1 MPGRLS
7 IHNTPH
13 SLARAK
19 ASDALARQVLAQGQP
34 VARLCTTSSAATR
47 TLKRLADS
55 RESLL
60 GVEVTTLAGWAR
72 HRWSLYGDG
81 RAFVSREQ
89 RRAAILQALAATP
102 TTALASQLPGLAR
115 CIESILTQGSGSP
128 AFSRASALDPS
139 LSAVERD
146 LVAVCDAYEQLLT
159 SHGLIEPLSALA
171 ELARTLPPSGWAHL
185 IVDDPSRL
193 CDAELSFLSEAARHR
208 GVSVVGCLGPN
219 PAFEASR
226 LAVEQLTALCRAQS
240 IPVVQGDPLDL
251 RLSDEDTAAPWRS
264 PEVTEL
270 AERLFAGEPHV
281 PVIPGGDVRF
291 CLPSGRYAEPE
302 LIAQVLQ
309 GLVKEGFSPR
319 EIAVACTAPLPLAE
333 AVAGRLA
340 QTGER
345 SISCRAEGTLEL
357 ARTDLG
363 RLIAALVALV
373 EARSERGDEAAP
385 ALRSL
390 ASDIARNPLA
400 GLAISDALELDCAW
414 RGARATSPREF
425 LADLV
430 AAAEHNG
437 VDPDDGAAPSSHLAR
452 AVEALI
458 GGDLAAG
465 ARILAEPLDE
475 TDLVGRRE
483 HLAASAIARLAEARA
498 AFSTSDTTLPSTDEL
513 DRLMGGATVPLAWVS
528 VPPNDLAAQ
537 REARALEANPNAIEF
552 CSLAQLSER
561 PFEFEAVVLCD
572 LTADAAS
579 VADRATAGSVFLDHL
594 GAWHGPTALQRARHR
609 LRGALESA
617 RSRVVF
623 ERCLQDPEARDL
635 RPSALFE
642 EVVDCYRADPC
653 ATDDLDRMTGL
664 PKNGSLP
671 LVTLGE
677 ERFAELASPSRWIP
691 AMVAA
696 SAPTVFLPTEVARKQ
711 LVREDHVWSPAALE
725 LYLSCPLRWFYERQL
740 PSQGIDASFGP
751 RELGAFSRQV
761 LRTFHEAMAE
771 RARPRISGPDDQA
784 AWEPILDACFDEAL
798 ANQQESDSPLIPVT
812 HLERERLETVRRDLR
827 GCIER
832 DALLPAGFIPRH
844 HEWSFGDRETVPY
857 GSVRLRGTVD
867 RVDEDGVGNAL
878 VIAYKG
884 AFGDDYGLP
893 RAKPNQDP
901 SEVDPLP
908 PHSQA
913 LMHATVL
920 QRMRPGL
927 TAVGALYVSYNRARI
942 MGFLDGSVQ
951 GLVSPEGS
959 YLNEK
964 SSVGRTASGG
974 SGFQELLDYL
984 EGEVAQAMDR
994 LRDGDV
1000 AARPRFGK
1008 GSCKYCTVSGCP
1020 KRRTA

>member
-7 IHNTPH
+7 IYNAPHN
-13 SLARAK
+13 LARAK
-19 ASDALARQVLAQGQP
+19 ASDALARQALTHGHP
-34 VARLCTTSSAATR
+34 VTRLCATSSAATR
-47 TLKRLADS
+47 TLKRLADA

-60 GVEVTTLAGWAR
+60 GVEVTTIAGWAR

-89 RRAAILQALAATP
+89 RRAAILRALATTP
-102 TTALASQLPGLAR
+102 TTALTSQLPGVAR
-115 CIESILTQGSGSP
+115 CIESILAQGAGSP
-128 AFSRASALDPS
+128 AFEHASTSNPS

-146 LVAVCDAYEQLLT
+146 LVAVCNTYEQLLT
-159 SHGLIEPLSALA
+159 SHGLIEPSSALA
-171 ELARTLPPSGWAHL
+171 ELACKLPPNGWTPL
-185 IVDDPSRL
+185 IVDDPSHL
-193 CDAELSFLSEAARHR
+193 SDAELAFLSKVALHGE
-208 GVSVVGCLGPN
+208 VMVVGCLNPN
-219 PAFEASR
+219 PAFEAER
-226 LAVEQLTALCRAQS
+226 LAVERLATLCRAQS
-240 IPVVQGDPLDL
+240 TPIVQGDLLNLHLNDQ
-251 RLSDEDTAAPWRS
+251 DTASPWRS
-264 PEVTEL
+264 PEVAEL
-270 AERLFAGEPHV
+270 TQRLFAGEPHI
-281 PVIPGGDVRF
+281 PVTPRGDVRF

-319 EIAVACTAPLPLAE
+319 EIAVACNAPLALAE

-345 SISCRAEGTLEL
+345 SISCRAEGTLDL
-357 ARTDLG
+357 VRTDLG
-363 RLIAALVALV
+363 RLITALVALV
-373 EARSERGDEAAP
+373 EARRERGDEAAP
-385 ALRSL
+385 TLRSL

-430 AAAEHNG
+430 AASERNET
-437 VDPDDGAAPSSHLAR
+437 APEEGPAQSSHLAR

-458 GGDLAAG
+458 GGDLAIA
-465 ARILAEPLDE
+465 ARILVEPLDD

-483 HLAASAIARLAEARA
+483 RLAASAISRLAEARTTFGA
-498 AFSTSDTTLPSTDEL
+498 SDTALPGTDEL
-513 DRLMGGATVPLAWVS
+513 DRLTGGVTVPLAWAS
-528 VPPNDLAAQ
+528 IPPNDLAAQ

-552 CSLAQLSER
+552 CTLAQLGER
-561 PFEFEAVVLCD
+561 SFEAVVLCD
-572 LTADAAS
+572 LTADAVS
-579 VADRATAGSVFLDHL
+579 VADRANASAVFLDHL
-594 GAWHGPTALQRARHR
+594 GVWRGPTALQQARHR
-609 LRGALESA
+609 LRNVLESA

-623 ERCLQDPEARDL
+623 ERCLQDPEAKDL

-653 ATDDLDRMTGL
+653 ATDDLDRIAGL

-696 SAPTVFLPTEVARKQ
+696 NAPTVFLPTEVARKQ

-771 RARPRISGPDDQA
+771 RAQPRISGSDDRA

-812 HLERERLETVRRDLR
+812 RLERERLETVRRDLR

-867 RVDEDGVGNAL
+867 RVDEDGTGNAL

-893 RAKPNQDP
+893 RAKANQDP
-901 SEVDPLP
+901 SEIDPLP

-920 QRMRPGL
+920 QRMRPGI
-927 TAVGALYVSYNRARI
+927 TAVGALYVSYNRARV

-964 SSVGRTASGG
+964 SSVGRTANGG

-1008 GSCKYCTVSGCP
+1008 GSCAYCTVTGCP
-1020 KRRTA
+1020 RRRTA